1 MQYFKSIFFEKKYLI
16 EDGIIKF
23 QITDNITK
31 KVADFY
37 NSNPFPHYSDNEN
50 KHTLLLKGDNNPLV
64 YQFKKYVGFNKNVLE
79 VGPGTCQ

>member
-16 EDGIIKF
+16 EDDIIKF

-37 NSNPFPHYSDNEN
+37 RKNPFPNYDNNEDKYSL
-50 KHTLLLKGDNNPLV
+50 TSKGD
-64 YQFKKYVGFNKNVLE
+64 KNKFANELIDIS
-79 VGPGTCQ
+79 